1 MKFFKKI
8 FKIYKAYK
16 STKLGFVI
24 LDLIEEKKYE
34 IALVKI
40 NAFRDKYSK
49 TDKILD
55 LNLLEYQ
62 LHFILKNYSKL
73 LIKEKLIEIIDGMK
87 NHSLD
92 QKRYQKLFIY
102 NISYLSYQFLD
113 NIEKANEMK
122 INFHEI
128 NYDLNMNNVKEYLQN
143 RYTIYNGKLLENLF
157 KEDGYYDIYPREKL
171 EYILKNDIFHIDGK
185 VIEGKDCLV
194 VLTKKDNK
202 KSIKED
208 SKEKD
213 LVQIIRNIEDNI
225 IQIKD
230 KKLKFHVPYKIAQA
244 STSNDNILLIH
255 RMHKNE
261 VSFAAQ
267 IFTVDAIFKQDI
279 PFPIFEEY
287 EFASNDMSVFHGR
300 LSQNNKNH
308 LKFIFQGNNI
318 KHGYYTIETKYDL
331 ELNKYLE
338 YEKIKIH

>member
-92 QKRYQKLFIY
+92 LKRYQKLFIY

-143 RYTIYNGKLLENLF
+143 RYPIYNGKLLENLF

-171 EYILKNDIFHIDGK
+171 EYI
-185 VIEGKDCLV
+185 
-194 VLTKKDNK
+194 
-202 KSIKED
+202 
-208 SKEKD
+208 
-213 LVQIIRNIEDNI
+213 
-225 IQIKD
+225 
-230 KKLKFHVPYKIAQA
+230 
-244 STSNDNILLIH
+244 
-255 RMHKNE
+255 
-261 VSFAAQ
+261 
-267 IFTVDAIFKQDI
+267 
-279 PFPIFEEY
+279 
-287 EFASNDMSVFHGR
+287 
-300 LSQNNKNH
+300 
-308 LKFIFQGNNI
+308 
-318 KHGYYTIETKYDL
+318 
-331 ELNKYLE
+331 
-338 YEKIKIH
+338 